1 MAINRDKVL
10 QEAQKLVE
18 KKRFDKAILEYQKVV
33 AEDPSDVRVLL
44 KIGDLHLKLEQYA
57 EAISLYERVGQYYSS
72 QGFSVKAVAVF
83 KQIRDIIQKHVPHL
97 EDRFG
102 HIVPKLAEL
111 LTSLGLVADAV
122 AYYDEMA
129 TRFQRAGRDRDAI
142 DVFRKIVQ
150 LDKENPLSHLRLA
163 DSLVRVR
170 DLDGAVEEYAIAG
183 EILLKIGRQDDALRV
198 VERILQH
205 RQDAKY
211 ARLAAEI
218 YLARGQPSDGMAAL
232 TKLQLCFKEN
242 PRDLD
247 TLACL
252 ARAFDVLGQPQKA
265 IEVQK
270 EAARIAKEGSKVE
283 RFDELVATLKQ
294 RAPNDEVVKQLASG
308 KKPATVQPPA
318 PPKEAPKSEPPPR
331 DARAAAAT
339 DGPLSESIEVVD
351 DYDLLDAEASVRAA
365 IPAPP
370 SSRGDDEQPFQLRQS
385 GLPGPGKAGDVNTR
399 IRDVVTQVEAL
410 RLRGDY
416 HHAILT
422 LQTAVSAMPAGR
434 ELREKLCDL
443 LIESGNQDQAI
454 VEMLGFASYLAQ
466 NNDPDGAARLLDEVL
481 LLDSANADA
490 LQMLQALG
498 YAVPEQVA
506 ESINEVAYDVPD
518 MPPPTAAAP
527 SAYGGFA
534 ASQGGVPNVTGPF
547 PGYPPPSNNA
557 PLPSFDLDS
566 EETDAPH
573 STTSSQAPL
582 ELDDPFAGDAG
593 YAPYAP
599 SGAAPYAPPQ
609 PQAYAEP
616 QYAYPPSPE
625 DAYQPP
631 TYVTPQPQ
639 AYAQVP
645 QGGGYGM
652 MDEAT
657 SYGISADPS
666 LLHPPV
672 PRLSDSGQLDE
683 SALEEIEFFQ
693 THGMLEEAQGLLAEQ
708 LARLPNHPLLLER
721 KAEIDQLMGYGTA
734 APSTHAQPHSREP
747 ASQVDRSF
755 DIASALDG
763 LDALD
768 LGPTGATG
776 GPSLSSGGPQQVSV
790 EAVFEQFKA
799 GVAAQIAENDAAT
812 HYDLG
817 VAYKEMGL
825 FADSIAE
832 FELASRD
839 PARECVS
846 QSMIGMMHMERG
858 NIDQAIDAF
867 LRGLSADEKSAD
879 QEIALTY
886 EIANA
891 YETRR
896 NFDQALYYFQLV
908 SRLNPSYRDMRGS
921 VEERIANLTEP
932 AAPAAPPRAV
942 GALDEFDAA
951 FDDLFDPSGKKN

>member
-150 LDKENPLSHLRLA
+150 LDKDNPLSHLRLA

-170 DLDGAVEEYAIAG
+170 DLDGAVEEYGIAG
-183 EILLKIGRQDDALRV
+183 EILLKIGRQEDALRV

-218 YLARGQPSDGMAAL
+218 YLSRGQPSDGMAAL

-242 PRDLD
+242 PKDLD

-252 ARAFDVLGQPQKA
+252 ARAFDQLGQPQKA

-270 EAARIAKEGSKVE
+270 EAARIAKEGSRVE
-283 RFDELVATLKQ
+283 RFEELLATLKQ
-294 RAPNDEVVKQLASG
+294 RAPNDEVVKQLAAG
-308 KKPATVQPPA
+308 KKPQTVVP
-318 PPKEAPKSEPPPR
+318 PPKEEPAPKQPAPR
-331 DARAAAAT
+331 DPRAAAAT
-339 DGPLSESIEVVD
+339 EGPLSESIEVVD
-351 DYDLLDAEASVRAA
+351 DYDLLDAEPSMK

-370 SSRGDDEQPFQLRQS
+370 SSRGDDEAPFQLRQS
-385 GLPGPGKAGDVNTR
+385 APPAQGKAEVATR
-399 IRDVVTQVEAL
+399 IRDVVAQVEAL
-410 RLRGDY
+410 RIRGDY

-422 LQTAVSAMPAGR
+422 LQTAVSAMPSGR

-454 VEMLGFASYLAQ
+454 VEMLGFAAYLAQ
-466 NNDPDGAARLLDEVL
+466 SGDGDGAARLLDEVL
-481 LLDSANADA
+481 LLDAANTDA

-498 YAVPEQVA
+498 YAVSEPVSESVNEIDYDAPEL
-506 ESINEVAYDVPD
+506 
-518 MPPPTAAAP
+518 PPPTQAP
-527 SAYGGFA
+527 FA
-534 ASQGGVPNVTGPF
+534 GYNAPAPAPNVTGP
-547 PGYPPPSNNA
+547 YPNYGDRGRAPDPYAESA
-557 PLPSFDLDS
+557 PLPAFDLEAD
-566 EETDAPH
+566 ETAQPT
-573 STTSSQAPL
+573 STTAHGAPPASQAPL
-582 ELDDPFAGDAG
+582 ELDDPFGGDAARD
-593 YAPYAP
+593 YAQYA
-599 SGAAPYAPPQ
+599 AAQ
-609 PQAYAEP
+609 PA
-616 QYAYPPSPE
+616 YAYPPSPA

-631 TYVTPQPQ
+631 TYVTP
-639 AYAQVP
+639 VP
-645 QGGGYGM
+645 GAGGDFA
-652 MDEAT
+652 DEAT

-666 LLHPPV
+666 LLHPAA

-683 SALEEIEFFQ
+683 AALEEIEFFQ

-721 KAEIDQLMGYGTA
+721 KHELDQLMYGGGGA
-734 APSTHAQPHSREP
+734 VAPPADAIQTQPLSREP

-755 DIASALDG
+755 DIASALEG

-768 LGPTGATG
+768 LVDPAPRAPLGGGGGA
-776 GPSLSSGGPQQVSV
+776 QQVSV

-799 GVAAQIAENDAAT
+799 GVAAQIADNDAAT

-839 PARECVS
+839 PTRECVS

-867 LRGLSADEKSAD
+867 LRGLSAEDKSAD

-896 NFDQALYYFQLV
+896 NLDQALYYFQLV
-908 SRLNPSYRDMRGS
+908 SRLNPSYRDPRGS
-921 VEERIANLTEP
+921 VEERIGNLTEP
-932 AAPAAPPRAV
+932 ASAAPRGAAV
-942 GALDEFDAA
+942 GALDEFDEA
-951 FDDLFDPSGKKN
+951 FDDLFDPKKK

>member
-18 KKRFDKAILEYQKVV
+18 KKRFDKAILEYQKIV

-44 KIGDLHLKLEQYA
+44 KIGDLHLKLEQHA

-129 TRFQRAGRDRDAI
+129 NRFQRAGRDRDAI

-150 LDKENPLSHLRLA
+150 LDKDNPLSHLRLA

-183 EILLKIGRQDDALRV
+183 EILLKIGRQEDALRV

-218 YLARGQPSDGMAAL
+218 YLSRGQPSDGMAAL

-242 PRDLD
+242 PKDLD

-252 ARAFDVLGQPQKA
+252 ARAFDLLGQPQKA

-283 RFDELVATLKQ
+283 RFEELLATLKQ
-294 RAPNDEVVKQLASG
+294 RAPNDEVVKQLAGG
-308 KKPATVQPPA
+308 KPRSPTLVP
-318 PPKEAPKSEPPPR
+318 PPKEEPARPAGR
-331 DARAAAAT
+331 DPRAAAAT
-339 DGPLSESIEVVD
+339 DGPLSESVDSMEVVD
-351 DYDLLDAEASVRAA
+351 DYDLLDAEPS
-365 IPAPP
+365 IKAPP
-370 SSRGDDEQPFQLRQS
+370 PPPSQGDDEPFQLRQS
-385 GLPGPGKAGDVNTR
+385 APPQGRVAAPGGKSVEMR
-399 IRDVVTQVEAL
+399 IRDVIAQVEAL
-410 RLRGDY
+410 RVRGDY

-422 LQTAVSAMPAGR
+422 LQTAVSAMPSGR

-454 VEMLGFASYLAQ
+454 VEMLGFAAYLAQ
-466 NNDPDGAARLLDEVL
+466 NEDSDGAARLLDEVL
-481 LLDSANADA
+481 LLDSTNADA

-498 YAVPEQVA
+498 YAVPEQGA
-506 ESINEVAYDVPD
+506 ESINEIDYDVPE
-518 MPPPTAAAP
+518 MAPPTAAPA
-527 SAYGGFA
+527 
-534 ASQGGVPNVTGPF
+534 VTGPYAARDY
-547 PGYPPPSNNA
+547 GANV
-557 PLPSFDLDS
+557 PLPSFDLDAD
-566 EETDAPH
+566 ETAPPM
-573 STTSSQAPL
+573 STTTEGASAYGQQGAQPPL
-582 ELDDPFAGDAG
+582 ELDDPFGGDSQG
-593 YAPYAP
+593 YPQYAQP
-599 SGAAPYAPPQ
+599 NAYAQ
-609 PQAYAEP
+609 PQANY
-616 QYAYPPSPE
+616 QDHGSSGAYPPSPH
-625 DAYQPP
+625 DVYQPP
-631 TYVTPQPQ
+631 TYVTPQP
-639 AYAQVP
+639 P
-645 QGGGYGM
+645 QPPPAHDFS
-652 MDEAT
+652 DEAT

-666 LLHPPV
+666 LLHPSPA
-672 PRLSDSGQLDE
+672 RMSDPGQLDE
-683 SALEEIEFFQ
+683 AALEEIEFFQ

-721 KAEIDQLMGYGTA
+721 KHEIDQLMGYGA
-734 APSTHAQPHSREP
+734 DAPHGAMSQSQPMSREP
-747 ASQVDRSF
+747 ASQIDRSF

-768 LGPTGATG
+768 LGPTGA
-776 GPSLSSGGPQQVSV
+776 PSSAHAPVGGPQQVSV

-799 GVAAQIAENDAAT
+799 GVAAQIADNDAAT

-825 FADSIAE
+825 FADSVAE

-867 LRGLSADEKSAD
+867 LRGLSAEDKSAD

-891 YETRR
+891 YEVRK
-896 NFDQALYYFQLV
+896 NLDQALYYFQLV
-908 SRLNPSYRDMRGS
+908 ARLNPSYRDPRGS
-921 VEERIANLTEP
+921 VEERIGNLAEP
-932 AAPAAPPRAV
+932 SAPAPRGAAV